1 MDIRKAKLHE
11 LSLEVK
17 SLRNQI
23 TDEHDP
29 ERVARLLCDLH
40 DISNMLEAKMKECV
54 E

>member
-23 TDEHDP
+23 TEEHDP

-40 DISNMLEAKMKECV
+40 DISNLIQGRIMEC
-54 E
+54 EE